1 MTTDRLWLNSETE
14 TRSVSK
20 WLLAAGFGLAVAIVA
35 VALTTPSAAGYERS
49 VYGAFPAFF
58 WVMVIL
64 ALFLG
69 QIVVLRVA
77 LERYPQSGSWR
88 LGVVLIGV
96 VEGLLVFM
104 PYVRGYPVYGAA
116 DVLTHIGYVRTIEAT
131 GGDLFVN
138 VYQNHHQL
146 VLALSYATGVEP
158 IHVINVVAGV
168 ASIFALVALVAL
180 LSAVFDRRRALLGLP
195 FVAVLVGGGAHMNAS
210 PFAQT
215 ILLFPFV
222 LYLFVRAQQTESAA
236 YRASLAVATVGI
248 ITYHP
253 LTGLFLVF
261 VFGLHYA
268 VVALTRATGDGPV
281 AGISAGSSKLVA
293 QLSLVTFVGWYYNFV
308 GIFVR
313 FEFVVEQVLG
323 RGTGESELAQYSST
337 ASQYSPSL
345 SDIAL
350 FASVEYGATA
360 VYLGVGVLFVVTT
373 AWLYLRRRPVEP
385 THMVTWAFAF
395 CLFSALGVL
404 FLTTNLI
411 GGFGRPLAFAR
422 LFAGLSAGALFYRVY
437 VDSGRKVAV
446 TVAASLALTVL
457 VVLAVVSLY
466 PSPLS
471 GESNQQVTE
480 HDIAGVDWYFENAP
494 ENASLDQYGVGMYR
508 FEDARLSTESDVL
521 PRDVG
526 GPPAHFNYTNHDTLG
541 ASYDET
547 RYLVVTKRARVFYR
561 TTYPDYREFW
571 DFTATDWARFE
582 RDPTVSHVYG
592 NGEFDVYVVVPLDE
606 ADSTFA
612 SGVNRPPP

>member
-1 MTTDRLWLNSETE
+1 
-14 TRSVSK
+14 
-20 WLLAAGFGLAVAIVA
+20 
-35 VALTTPSAAGYERS
+35 VALTTPPAAGYERS
-49 VYGAFPAFF
+49 IYGAFPAFF
-58 WVMVIL
+58 WVLVVL

-69 QIVVLRVA
+69 QLVVLRSA
-77 LERYPQSGSWR
+77 LERYPQGASWR

-96 VEGLLVFM
+96 VQGLLVFM

-116 DVLTHIGYVRTIEAT
+116 DVLTHVGYVRTIEAT
-131 GGDLFVN
+131 GGDLFFN

-168 ASIFALVALVAL
+168 VSMFVLVALVAL
-180 LSAVFDRRRALLGLP
+180 LSAAFDRRRALLTLP

-210 PFAQT
+210 PFAQS

-222 LYLFVRAQQTESAA
+222 LYLFVRAQQTAAVA
-236 YRASLAVATVGI
+236 YRASLAVAVVGI

-253 LTGLFLVF
+253 LTGLFLIL

-268 VVALTRATGDGPV
+268 VVALSRATSDEPL
-281 AGISAGSSKLVA
+281 AGISPGSSKLVA
-293 QLSLVTFVGWYYNFV
+293 QLSLVTFVGWYYNFI
-308 GIFVR
+308 GIFIR

-323 RGTGESELAQYSST
+323 RGAGESELAHYSST

-345 SDIAL
+345 TDILL
-350 FASVEYGATA
+350 FATVEYGATA
-360 VYLGVGVLFVVTT
+360 LYLGIGVLFVLST
-373 AWLYLRRRPVEP
+373 AWLSLRRRPVEP
-385 THMVTWAFAF
+385 AYLVTWALAF
-395 CLFSALGVL
+395 CLFSALGVV

-411 GGFGRPLAFAR
+411 GGFGRPLAFAT

-437 VDSGRKVAV
+437 VDSGREVAV
-446 TVAASLALTVL
+446 TAVASLALTIL

-471 GESNQQVTE
+471 SQSNMQVT
-480 HDIAGVDWYFENAP
+480 DRDVAGADWYFANTPAG
-494 ENASLDQYGVGMYR
+494 AGLDQYGIGVNR
-508 FEDARLSTESDVL
+508 FEDALLGTDSDVL
-521 PRDVG
+521 PSDVS
-526 GPPAHFNYTNHDTLG
+526 GPPPHFNYTNHDTLG
-541 ASYDET
+541 ASYDEPQ
-547 RYLVVTKRARVFYR
+547 YLVVTKRARVFYP

-592 NGEFDVYVVVPLDE
+592 NGEFDVYVVVPPDE
-606 ADSTFA
+606 S
-612 SGVNRPPP
+612 